1 MPPIR
6 TLVLAIATAAAYGCA
21 ADAPP
26 SPPTRP
32 AEVRDSA
39 GVAWIR
45 NFDPLWTDATAWRVD
60 PEAVLRIGAADGE
73 APYLLTN
80 IRGATRLSDGR
91 IVVVDGATF
100 ELRAFTSAG
109 LHAWSAGGKG
119 GGPGEVS
126 WYPLYFRRLPGDT
139 LQIEDGLTRIR
150 YDADGRLLEH
160 EQVDWSRAVRF
171 ATYTSECLPVPKFV
185 GELVLLAVRPCGVG
199 ADERIEQSHLRRS
212 TARLDVLPWSLVS
225 ADSLGTFRKEDWWV
239 HAHQGSGLVVRPLI
253 QVGGRFAVTDAPPRM
268 AYAVTGRRVHGP
280 TPAAARAAAPMP
292 PDAPV
297 VARTLVENMDRAAGE
312 FAGQLHEARV
322 HAVLGPLEA

>member
-1 MPPIR
+1 M
-6 TLVLAIATAAAYGCA
+6 
-21 ADAPP
+21 
-26 SPPTRP
+26 
-32 AEVRDSA
+32 
-39 GVAWIR
+39 AWIR

-100 ELRAFTSAG
+100 ELRAFTTDG
-109 LHAWSAGGKG
+109 RHAWSAGGEG

-126 WYPLYFRRLPGDT
+126 WYPLYFRELPGDT

-150 YDADGRLLEH
+150 YDADGQLLEH

-171 ATYTSECLPVPKFV
+171 GTYTSECLPVPKFV

-253 QVGGRFAVTDAPPRM
+253 QVGGRFALTDAPPRM
-268 AYAVTGRRVHGP
+268 AYAVTDRYRIFIYDLAQPALVRVIDRPEETAAPSADRITRAAEEWEAWAVWPLSLYPPAGDGGRHPPGGPGGRRTRRTAPRGAGP
-280 TPAAARAAAPMP
+280 RRARPTRG
-292 PDAPV
+292 V
-297 VARTLVENMDRAAGE
+297 GNSTRSRL
-312 FAGQLHEARV
+312 
-322 HAVLGPLEA
+322 